1 MRLMLLM
8 VLALAVGVT
17 GCSSKT
23 RNSPNENAQAIE
35 ADTAEVDASDTS
47 EPLIETLD
55 QEAAPVVAE
64 EAVTPPAETPA
75 EATNEAPIETVADT
89 SAPAAQ
95 GTGEM
100 ATYVVQK
107 DDTLMKI
114 AFNIYGDIGQW
125 KTLYELNKG
134 VLRSASRLTAGT
146 QIKYDKPASEPVIER
161 NGDSY
166 LIKQGDTLGTIA
178 DDVYAKRSKW
188 KKIYENNRTLIRD
201 PNKIYAGFYLY
212 YQISEQERQE
222 AEAIKA
228 KRGQSLGSIQPTRQP
243 LKGGLDNLAA
253 PSKDRGPASTPN

>member
-1 MRLMLLM
+1 MRLILLL
-8 VLALAVGVT
+8 VLALALGAT

-23 RNSPNENAQAIE
+23 HSVGDEDSQTIE
-35 ADTAEVDASDTS
+35 ADTAEVEASEGT
-47 EPLIETLD
+47 EPLVETDDQASAIPTEQTEVPVEAQAQVEPQLD
-55 QEAAPVVAE
+55 E
-64 EAVTPPAETPA
+64 
-75 EATNEAPIETVADT
+75 

-100 ATYVVQK
+100 ASYTIQK

-146 QIKYDKPASEPVIER
+146 QIKYDKPASEPTIDR
-161 NGDSY
+161 NGDPY

-201 PNKIYAGFYLY
+201 PNKIFAGFYLY
-212 YQISEQERQE
+212 YQITEQERQE
-222 AEAIKA
+222 AEAIKVN
-228 KRGQSLGSIQPTRQP
+228 RGQARSS
-243 LKGGLDNLAA
+243 KGGLENLAQ
-253 PSKDRGPASTPN
+253 PSKDRSPASN